1 MLSWMLPRRAVHACV
16 GDSLEPI
23 IQVLS
28 DGGLVLEVLAVEAVT
43 LDVLDPGL
51 HLTLALRVIALAG
64 MDAVPDGS
72 RILVDAL
79 VQRQLTVLLV
89 DHHHLGLIVDA
100 LLGDAAEV
108 AEGLVVQDRKSPRLT
123 SS

>member
-1 MLSWMLPRRAVHACV
+1 
-16 GDSLEPI
+16 
-23 IQVLS
+23 
-28 DGGLVLEVLAVEAVT
+28 
-43 LDVLDPGL
+43 
-51 HLTLALRVIALAG
+51 

-72 RILVDAL
+72 RILVEAL

-108 AEGLVVQDRKSPRLT
+108 AEGLVVHLDKPFGIQRPEVQTDIHQP
-123 SS
+123 